1 MRITIGF
8 FAFLFLCFM
17 LAASIAPSVVA
28 TGWFEVEP
36 HRVMSRLAQF
46 IMLMSLWPLLS
57 ALALTNRDA
66 LGYGISARKWW
77 RNVLCGESLGVT
89 TLLVLVLALLVLQ
102 IRVPDAAVQF
112 WSGIVGKTVQALFG
126 GLLIGLIEETFFR
139 GAVYSAI
146 RRRDGVRTAVIG
158 SALLYAAVHF
168 LKPGALPVGM
178 TFDSTSAWLMFGQTF
193 TDALRWQHL
202 DSFSALFCCG
212 ILLALVRE
220 RSGHI
225 GWCVG
230 IHAGWVLV
238 IQLTRWLTD
247 GNSATP
253 FASFVG
259 NYDGII
265 GWLAALWIGVLIM
278 VYRWLMP
285 NLMRTAK

>member
-28 TGWFEVEP
+28 TGWFEVAP

-66 LGYGISARKWW
+66 LGYRISARKWW
-77 RNVLCGESLGVT
+77 RKVLCGEILGVT
-89 TLLVLVLALLVLQ
+89 MLLILVLALLVLQ

-168 LKPGALPVGM
+168 LKPGALPIGM

-202 DSFSALFCCG
+202 DSFNALFCCG

>member
-8 FAFLFLCFM
+8 FTFLLLCFM
-17 LAASIAPSVVA
+17 LAAQMAPPLVA
-28 TGWFEVEP
+28 TGWFDVEP

-46 IMLMSLWPLLS
+46 IMLLGIWPLLR
-57 ALALTNRDA
+57 ALALTDRVA
-66 LGYGISARKWW
+66 LGYGRSEQQWW
-77 RNVLCGESLGVT
+77 RNVLCGGMLGVIM
-89 TLLVLVLALLVLQ
+89 LLVLVLALLVLQ
-102 IRVPDAAVQF
+102 IRIPDTAVHF
-112 WSGIVGKTVQALFG
+112 WAGIVGKIAQAVFG

-139 GAVYSAI
+139 GALYSAI
-146 RRRDGVRTAVIG
+146 RRHNGVRSAAIG

-178 TFDSTSAWLMFGQTF
+178 TFDSASAWMLFGHTF
-193 TDALRWQHL
+193 TDALSWQHL

-230 IHAGWVLV
+230 IHTGWVLV

-247 GNSATP
+247 SNPNAP
-253 FASFVG
+253 LASLVG

-265 GWLAALWIGVLIM
+265 GWLAALWISVLI
-278 VYRWLMP
+278 VIYRWLMP
-285 NLMRTAK
+285 RLMNITK